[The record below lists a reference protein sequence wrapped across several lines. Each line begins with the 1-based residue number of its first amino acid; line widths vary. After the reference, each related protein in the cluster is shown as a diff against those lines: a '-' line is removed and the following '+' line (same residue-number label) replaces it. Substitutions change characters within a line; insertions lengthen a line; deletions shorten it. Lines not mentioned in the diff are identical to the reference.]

1 MKRCPQCL
9 FIYPDSDA
17 RCDFDNTPLVVVDEA
32 EIDAA
37 TGQTAPRP
45 KAKRTSKKR
54 SRKITAIVAVLGLI
68 VGIGA
73 LLVYYGFQKLNAE
86 TPEIAPVAIVAQAP
100 VAVPQRTFA
109 SPAPVET
116 PSPSP
121 IPSASPKPAAERV
134 VTSHSRTTAAPVSTS
149 GPGLGKK
156 PGGKPVILLTTG
168 ARIEADE
175 VWRTRDGIWY
185 RRGGLV
191 TLLKRNKVKAII
203 DR

>member
-17 RCDFDNTPLVVVDEA
+17 HCDFDNTPLVVVDEA

-37 TGQTAPRP
+37 TSQTEPRP
-45 KAKRTSKKR
+45 KSKRTSKKR
-54 SRKITAIVAVLGLI
+54 SRKVKATVGVMGLM

-73 LLVYYGFQKLNAE
+73 FLIYSGFNQLNAE
-86 TPEIAPVAIVAQAP
+86 TPEIAPVAIVTHP
-100 VAVPQRTFA
+100 PIAVPQPTVA
-109 SPAPVET
+109 VPAPVET

-121 IPSASPKPAAERV
+121 GPSPSPKASAERV
-134 VTSHSRTTAAPVSTS
+134 ATSHSRTTAAPVSTS
-149 GPGLGKK
+149 GPGVGKK
-156 PGGKPVILLTTG
+156 PGGNPVILLTTG

-185 RRGGLV
+185 RRGGVV